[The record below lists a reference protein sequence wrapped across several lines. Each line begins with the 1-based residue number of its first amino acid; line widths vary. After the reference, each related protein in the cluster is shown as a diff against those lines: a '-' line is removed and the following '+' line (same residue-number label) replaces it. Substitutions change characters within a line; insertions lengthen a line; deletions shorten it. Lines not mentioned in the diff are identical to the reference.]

1 MEEHKDF
8 YDISWKVPEEE
19 YRADPALS
27 YSSIAKFAREGFKAV
42 SHLGDKIESQALTF
56 GSAVDSI
63 ITGGQEEFNSR
74 FFVADFPDIPDSI
87 IQIVKV
93 LFSRYSEEILS
104 LNDLDSKIL
113 MDIALGFNYQN
124 NWKPETK
131 AKVICEKGDTYFGLL
146 LMAKD
151 KTILDLNTF
160 KLVQNAV
167 NALKDSPTTNK
178 YFQLDNPW
186 ENKKR
191 YYQLKFK
198 FNHNGVDYR
207 SMADLIIVDYDKKIV
222 YPIDLKTSGHN
233 EWDFQDSFIQWRYD
247 IQARLYWRNIR
258 ANMDADEYFK
268 DFTLDDYTFIV
279 VNKLNC
285 IPLVW
290 NFSRTQVLG
299 DIQVNDIILQD
310 PYVLG
315 EDLNLYL
322 KNPSTVPHGI
332 YLDKPNDIINWLNKK
347 VCK

>member
-113 MDIALGFNYQN
+113 MDIALEFNYQN

-222 YPIDLKTSGHN
+222 YPIDLKTSSHV
-233 EWDFQDSFIQWRYD
+233 EWEFYKSFKDWRYD
-247 IQARLYWRNIR
+247 IQVLDLLEQRKSVIAPYREMEERTYFKFMVECDEVVGFGQADW
-258 ANMDADEYFK
+258 DEYNETDK
-268 DFTLDDYTFIV
+268 QYKNDVKNDDVKLMEEWRQATELINKQYEEYDDMFTTAIA
-279 VNKLNC
+279 
-285 IPLVW
+285 IA
-290 NFSRTQVLG
+290 
-299 DIQVNDIILQD
+299 
-310 PYVLG
+310 
-315 EDLNLYL
+315 
-322 KNPSTVPHGI
+322 
-332 YLDKPNDIINWLNKK
+332 
-347 VCK
+347 

>member
-113 MDIALGFNYQN
+113 MDIALEFNYQN

-160 KLVQNAV
+160 KIVVDNTPLISIDFIIKNSDSKILLGKRV
-167 NALKDSPTTNK
+167 NKPAKDYLFTLGGRVHKNEKLNDAKQRILKEEVGLDIKNYNPKFIGVFEHFYNDSFVDDDISTHYVNLAYEIQVSYIQDLPKAQHNSYNWLSLDELINSNEVHK
-178 YFQLDNPW
+178 YVKDYLSELG
-186 ENKKR
+186 ENK
-191 YYQLKFK
+191 
-198 FNHNGVDYR
+198 
-207 SMADLIIVDYDKKIV
+207 
-222 YPIDLKTSGHN
+222 
-233 EWDFQDSFIQWRYD
+233 
-247 IQARLYWRNIR
+247 
-258 ANMDADEYFK
+258 
-268 DFTLDDYTFIV
+268 
-279 VNKLNC
+279 
-285 IPLVW
+285 
-290 NFSRTQVLG
+290 
-299 DIQVNDIILQD
+299 
-310 PYVLG
+310 
-315 EDLNLYL
+315 
-322 KNPSTVPHGI
+322 
-332 YLDKPNDIINWLNKK
+332 
-347 VCK
+347 